1 MRGSWLLAVVFLL
14 GMHGYHLA
22 LAQRTIGSV
31 SGEEPNI
38 EASSVESS
46 SSRDVLGATLY
57 HLHQKATAHREA
69 GKSMTTFAPRFAFIE
84 VASGRVTVEVICV
97 ADRRAACRKGLR
109 DADMDGST
117 VGPLVTGHLPVEHLV
132 AVARHPAVRSVYPA
146 LVMPLAGQVT
156 SRGVQAQLTDSLR
169 GTLGSDGQGVIV
181 GVMSNT
187 FDNYDNS
194 GVDGIT
200 LEDDIATGDLP
211 PQSRIN
217 VLRDGDEPG
226 SDEGRAMAQI
236 IYDVAPGVEFA
247 YHTALGGRARFA
259 EGIRALA
266 DAGATVI
273 VDDLTYLNEPVF
285 QDGIVAAAVDE
296 VVRSR
301 NVAYVTAAGNSGQ
314 RGYRSPFRGSGE
326 RGRLGGELHDFD
338 PGPGVDTRQRIQ
350 LSEDGVASV
359 ALQWKQPYA
368 STGGPGAQSDLE
380 IYILDQNGEI
390 VGSAAPEQR
399 DNIGGDP
406 FEFVMLADVDA
417 DANGDGTVD
426 TLFDL
431 VIERVQ
437 GPDPEQIQY
446 IPFEQRGR
454 LEVLEFNT
462 HSPTLF
468 GHSNAESAVTVAAVA
483 WFDTPLINPDR
494 DQILLQDFSSV
505 GGLPVVFDNQGRSI
519 PPIIR
524 SKPDVAGPDGVNTT
538 FFGQQLD
545 DGDSF
550 PNFFGTSAAAPHVA
564 GLAAIMRSARPDVSA
579 QDIKRAL
586 IRSGD
591 DIRITRGG
599 DPTATEMEDAA
610 GFDFYSGTGL
620 VRGDRIAIETDPV
633 SGLAAQ
639 VLATGPGGQIRVEWQ
654 EEDDAGIATYR
665 LHRSY
670 SGGPFRG
677 AGEVVSRGAGD
688 YDALLDDLQPGVHAI
703 RLSWETDA
711 GVQIRGPSTQALVSV
726 GDDIRILQAPFPN
739 PARASFQMDVVSRE
753 TQNATFALYDVLG
766 RLVGIPTRRRLT
778 EGRPV
783 RVRIDR
789 LDRVSSGPHFI
800 RIIGDTFDTAVPVR
814 IVR

>member
-1 MRGSWLLAVVFLL
+1 MRGFWLLVVMFLL
-14 GMHGYHLA
+14 GTQGSHPI
-22 LAQRTIGSV
+22 LAQQTRGLE
-31 SGEEPNI
+31 SGEKSSG
-38 EASSVESS
+38 EAVPPH
-46 SSRDVLGATLY
+46 DVLGTTLY
-57 HLHQKATAHREA
+57 HLHQEANAHRKA
-69 GKSMTTFAPRFAFIE
+69 GKSMTTFAPRSAFVE
-84 VASGRVTVEVICV
+84 VAGGRVTVEVICV
-97 ADRRAACRKGLR
+97 ASRSAACDRVLR
-109 DADMDGST
+109 DVDMDGSK

-146 LVMPLAGQVT
+146 LVMPRAGQVT
-156 SRGVQAQLTDSLR
+156 SRGVRAQRTDSLR
-169 GTLGSDGQGVIV
+169 EMLGTDGAGVIV

-187 FDNYDNS
+187 FDTYDNS
-194 GVDGIT
+194 GIDGIT

-211 PQSRIN
+211 PRSRIS
-217 VLRDGDEPG
+217 VLRDGEEPS

-236 IYDVAPGVEFA
+236 VYDVSPGVQFA

-273 VDDLTYLNEPVF
+273 VDDLIYLNEPVF
-285 QDGIVAAAVDE
+285 QDGVVADAVDD
-296 VVRSR
+296 VVRTK
-301 NVAYVTAAGNSGQ
+301 NVVYVTAAGNSGR

-338 PGPGVDTRQRIQ
+338 PGPSVDTRQRIQ
-350 LSEDGVASV
+350 RSEDGVFSV
-359 ALQWKQPYA
+359 ALQWEQPYA
-368 STGGPGAQSDLE
+368 STGGPGARSDLE

-390 VGSAAPEQR
+390 VGSAVPEQR

-406 FEFVMLADVDA
+406 FEFVILEDVDV
-417 DANGDGTVD
+417 DANGDGDVD

-437 GPDPEQIQY
+437 GPNPSQIQY

-454 LEVLEFNT
+454 LEVLELNT

-468 GHSNAESAVTVAAVA
+468 GHSNAETAVTVAAVA

-494 DQILLQDFSSV
+494 DQVLVQDFSAV

-564 GLAAIMRSARPDVSA
+564 GLAAILRSARPDVSA

-591 DIRITRGG
+591 DIRSTQEG
-599 DPTATEMEDAA
+599 DPTATETEDAE

-620 VRGDRIAIETDPV
+620 VRGDRIVIETDPV
-633 SGLAAQ
+633 SDLTAQ
-639 VLATGPGGQIRVEWQ
+639 ALSDGPGGQVRVKWRERN
-654 EEDDAGIATYR
+654 DADIAVYR
-665 LHRSY
+665 LRRSY
-670 SGGPFRG
+670 VGGPFRE
-677 AGEVVSRGAGD
+677 AGTVVSRGKGS
-688 YDALLDDLQPGVHAI
+688 YETFLDDLDPGTHAI
-703 RLSWETDA
+703 RLSWET
-711 GVQIRGPSTQALVSV
+711 GSGEQIRGLSTQVLVSV
-726 GDDIRILQAPFPN
+726 AEDLRVLQAPFPN
-739 PARASFQMDVVSRE
+739 PARSSFQMDIVSRE
-753 TQNATFALYDVLG
+753 TQTVTFALYDVLG
-766 RLVGIPTRRRLT
+766 RLVGIPARRRLIA
-778 EGRPV
+778 GRPT
-783 RVRIDR
+783 RIRIDQR
-789 LDRVSSGPHFI
+789 EPVSSGPYFV
-800 RIIGDTFDTAVPVR
+800 RIVGDTFETAVPVR